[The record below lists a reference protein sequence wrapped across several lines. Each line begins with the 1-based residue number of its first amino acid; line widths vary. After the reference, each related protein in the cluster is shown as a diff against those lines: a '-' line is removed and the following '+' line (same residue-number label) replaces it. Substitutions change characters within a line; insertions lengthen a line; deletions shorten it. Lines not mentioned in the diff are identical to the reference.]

1 MFLERRDNMKISSI
15 LLRKAAKKGLL
26 ERTFSRD
33 RIVYKVL
40 DATIEYKIVNGR
52 LIKTKEPPVYKMKEL
67 LSSLMTQ
74 KT

>member
-1 MFLERRDNMKISSI
+1 MKISSI